1 MIPPDSGRWGGAGG
15 VRHHQLLYSAE
26 YLYKTVSVQICRSK
40 DQLGSQA
47 GVPERQMAGPN
58 PLKGPI
64 NILELL

>member
-1 MIPPDSGRWGGAGG
+1 MYKEIYGTIAIVHSSKVVSG
-15 VRHHQLLYSAE
+15 
-26 YLYKTVSVQICRSK
+26 QICRFK

-58 PLKGPI
+58 PLKGPN

>member
-1 MIPPDSGRWGGAGG
+1 MNQPFIYLAMAKIYPFR
-15 VRHHQLLYSAE
+15 
-26 YLYKTVSVQICRSK
+26 YLYKVVSGQICRFK

-47 GVPERQMAGPN
+47 GVAERQMAGPN